1 MELHNK
7 HVVIT
12 GGGGA
17 LGRAVAARAAAAGAA
32 VTVLDRQAA
41 AGLPPSV
48 RCVVVDLSD
57 AAATRAALEGL
68 GSVDA
73 LCTIAGGFTMGAS
86 VHDADDAQWDAMM
99 QGNVGSLRSAL
110 KAVVPGMLSRG
121 RGRVITVGAL
131 SALQGKASM
140 SAYTASKAVVMN
152 LTESLAAEVAHTA
165 IRVNAILPSIIDT
178 PANRAS
184 MPDADFSQWVQPQD
198 MAEVICFLASD
209 ASQAIHGALIPLN
222 GSPVLEGAGAR

>member
-1 MELHNK
+1 MELQNRHL
-7 HVVIT
+7 VIT

-17 LGRAVAARAAAAGAA
+17 LGRVVVARAIAAGAR
-32 VTVLDRQAA
+32 VTVVDRQAA
-41 AGLPPSV
+41 EGLPASV
-48 RCVVVDLSD
+48 RSVVVNLVD
-57 AAATRAALEGL
+57 AGATRVALEAL
-68 GSVDA
+68 GPVDA
-73 LCTIAGGFTMGAS
+73 LCTIAGGFTMGSA

-99 QGNVGSLRSAL
+99 QGNVASLRSAL
-110 KAVVPGMLSRG
+110 KAVVPGMLARG

-131 SALQGKASM
+131 SALQGKAAM

-152 LTESLAAEVAHTA
+152 LTESLAAEVANTP

-184 MPDADFSQWVQPQD
+184 MPDADFSRWVRPQD

-209 ASQAIHGALIPLN
+209 ASQAIHGALIPL
-222 GSPVLEGAGAR
+222 SGAALPA